1 MLIFRVANIDSEIF
15 EAFQRLIPQLTT
27 NVPPPNR
34 EQLQTLLDFQGSI
47 LLAARLL
54 ENGPILGL
62 ATVCL
67 IRSPAG
73 AHARLEDVVVDESAR
88 GQGMGAALTN
98 EALRL
103 AREWG
108 ARYMALTSNPRRAA
122 ANQLYQKL
130 GFHRWETNVYR
141 FDLE

>member
-1 MLIFRVANIDSEIF
+1 MLIFRVANIDSEILQ
-15 EAFQRLIPQLTT
+15 AFQRLMPQLTT
-27 NVPPPNR
+27 NVAPPSR
-34 EQLQTLLDFQGSI
+34 EQLQTLIDFQGSI
-47 LLAARLL
+47 LLAARLH

-73 AHARLEDVVVDESAR
+73 AHARLEDVVVDHAAR
-88 GQGMGAALTN
+88 GQGMGAALTA

-141 FDLE
+141 FDLV